1 MCSSIDLKSIELE
14 DFKHINIME
23 VKEKNRPNEPMVP
36 SHLRMDASVITSF
49 TCGFDQEHIYQMAT
63 ITIYNLI
70 SLLEILKM
78 LLKRISI
85 PTNAFN
91 A

>member
-1 MCSSIDLKSIELE
+1 MA
-14 DFKHINIME
+14 
-23 VKEKNRPNEPMVP
+23 P
-36 SHLRMDASVITSF
+36 SHLWMDARVITSF
-49 TCGFDQEHIYQMAT
+49 TRGFDQEHIYQMAT

-85 PTNAFN
+85 PTNAFTCVFQALKRISIPTN
-91 A
+91 AFNA